1 MKKILA
7 LGAHYDDIEVG
18 CGGSILKHIQNG
30 DEVHFA
36 ITSSDEDRTGDMMD
50 RYQEQILSAGILGV
64 DFDRIYRFSYF
75 CDGVHDI
82 VGMLDKV
89 NPDIVFTQHEFDTH
103 QDHRR
108 ASIIGQA
115 VGRKRNI
122 TTLFYDS
129 GSSYNFQPNVFSMID
144 FDEKYKLI
152 RCFKSQ
158 IEFGAVNLDII
169 KKKNEYW
176 ATLLT
181 DEPNSYAEGFIA
193 RKMLWL
199 E

>member
-7 LGAHYDDIEVG
+7 IGAHYDDIEVG
-18 CGGSILKHIQNG
+18 CGGTILKHIQNG
-30 DEVHFA
+30 DEIYFG
-36 ITSSDEDRTGDMMD
+36 ITSSDETRTGDMKD
-50 RYQEQILSAGILGV
+50 RYQEQILSAGILGI
-64 DFDRIYRFSYF
+64 DFGRIYRFSYF
-75 CDGVHDI
+75 CDEVHDI
-82 VGMLDKV
+82 VGELDNVK
-89 NPDIVFTQHEFDTH
+89 PDIVFTQHEFDTH

-129 GSSYNFQPNVFSMID
+129 GSSYDFHPTVFSMID
-144 FDEKYKLI
+144 FDEKYRLM
-152 RCFKSQ
+152 RCYKSQ
-158 IEFGAVNLDII
+158 IELGAVNLDII

-181 DEPNSYAEGFIA
+181 DEPNKYAEGFIS